1 MKLKVIVTALCVAGF
16 AASFAFADNPPT
28 GGTTTGVT
36 STTTTTTSTTTTKV
50 GDAGKG
56 KDNGNHG
63 DKTGCSRIEL
73 KGSKGS
79 GSLSFTV
86 DKANKKGSA
95 LNGQP
100 VTLTIPADA
109 SIKANV
115 CLDASGNMTLQEL
128 KVSGNGGGKGD

>member
-1 MKLKVIVTALCVAGF
+1 MKMKVLIMALCAAGF
-16 AASFAFADNPPT
+16 AASFAFADNGPA

-36 STTTTTTSTTTTKV
+36 STTTTSTTTTKV
-50 GDAGKG
+50 GDDASGKQGG
-56 KDNGNHG
+56 K
-63 DKTGCSRIEL
+63 TSCSKVEL

-86 DKANKKGSA
+86 DKANKKWSA

-109 SIKANV
+109 SVKANV

-128 KVSGNGGGKGD
+128 KVSGNGGGKAN